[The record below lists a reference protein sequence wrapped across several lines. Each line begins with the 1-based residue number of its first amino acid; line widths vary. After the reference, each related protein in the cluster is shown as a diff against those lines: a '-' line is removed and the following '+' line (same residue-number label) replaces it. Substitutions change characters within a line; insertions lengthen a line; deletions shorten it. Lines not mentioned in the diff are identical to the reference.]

1 MQYTGYVKDGTTGVP
16 AVEYARRIIFDGMGC
31 DIPNIQ
37 LLMRVL
43 SDADFID
50 SMDDTVKSC
59 PQTPWASSIR
69 ITTFT
74 CGPAA
79 IPAAISGHQPIRM
92 QTASFTLT
100 K

>member
-1 MQYTGYVKDGTTGVP
+1 MQYTGYVKDGITGVP

-59 PQTPWASSIR
+59 PQNALGKLNPV
-69 ITTFT
+69 
-74 CGPAA
+74 
-79 IPAAISGHQPIRM
+79 
-92 QTASFTLT
+92 
-100 K
+100 